1 MRQWHEHSLVGD
13 VLLKIDVENT
23 SREQVK
29 VEIGVA
35 PADDEVSPNCELP
48 LTGYFTQIYA
58 NGLTARPV
66 VALIHKTDPSKPFGQ
81 LKLTVGAKRLRA
93 QFSSIGRS
101 TGTGG
106 MGIGMGTGTG
116 GSSGYDPTYT

>member
-1 MRQWHEHSLVGD
+1 MRQWHEHSLVGE

-29 VEIGVA
+29 VEIGVS

-101 TGTGG
+101 MGTGG
-106 MGIGMGTGTG
+106 MGMGMGTGTG